1 MDIMKIIEISNE
13 VFRRSEIALAEVLD
27 QMTRDQG
34 FENYI
39 QTFREAYLLIHGCE
53 LHFPPPIKPNIED
66 SVPADVWTLV
76 FHYNQDAT
84 AFLLKYS

>member
-1 MDIMKIIEISNE
+1 MKIIEISTE
-13 VFRRSEIALAEVLD
+13 VFRRSEPALGEILNR
-27 QMTRDQG
+27 MTRDQG
-34 FENYI
+34 FDNYI

-53 LHFPPPIKPNIED
+53 LYFPQHIKSILDD
-66 SVPADVWTLV
+66 SNPEPVWALV